1 MSQTRRAI
9 FVSPT
14 AFKQTDAIHKTDVID
29 DLIDQFER
37 RWQAGKPPG
46 IGEFLDLPEIRN
58 VPDSERRSFIV
69 ELIMVDLEFRWRD
82 ERVSLDNALAVKGTS
97 DALPR
102 TRPMMEDYLRAHPE
116 LASEDGMLGK
126 LLEEEFRVRQRHGDE
141 LSIEDYVSRF
151 PQLEKWLRHKLPT
164 LATNLQRAHESSL
177 LTREVS
183 SSLRDFRIPLTTNV
197 AAGQRDSVGASS
209 GSTTPSVWTLRNA
222 RVNLLSVAKPFCNF
236 SSSLINSL
244 SEQMSER
251 EFKPDEWLCREGD
264 VGEAIFIISEGEV
277 SIIAGDGRGGVRVID
292 RKQKGDVLG
301 IFPLVTGLPHLASA
315 QAMTVVKTLCF
326 PAASFADTAARSPIV
341 ASILAEQICRNT
353 SKKAIDSFCGKF
365 VQGYRIRRQIARG
378 TMSII
383 YKAEASNGKTVAL
396 KMMKHHLALDHEA
409 KMRFRREAEILTAL
423 KHPNIVKFYETIDAF
438 GTSFH
443 VLEHCG
449 SATLAEAIL
458 KDAPFSEERARHVI
472 GQLANALSYAHG
484 MGVVHR
490 DLKPSNILLRE
501 DGSVLLIDFGLSRSA
516 LSVELTEWGEI
527 LGTPGYMPPEQL
539 VGTPVTKAADL
550 YALGCVTFEMLTGRP
565 LFESADEMDLLHEK
579 LRLPPKVK
587 RLSGHVSHSMYSF
600 LCGSL
605 AANSDDRVLKL
616 ESISD
621 W

>member
-1 MSQTRRAI
+1 M
-9 FVSPT
+9 SPT

-151 PQLEKWLRHKLPT
+151 PHLEKWLRHKLPT

-244 SEQMSER
+244 AHLLGER
-251 EFKPDEWLCREGD
+251 IDQRT
-264 VGEAIFIISEGEV
+264 GEV
-277 SIIAGDGRGGVRVID
+277 A
-292 RKQKGDVLG
+292 KGL
-301 IFPLVTGLPHLASA
+301 
-315 QAMTVVKTLCF
+315 
-326 PAASFADTAARSPIV
+326 
-341 ASILAEQICRNT
+341 
-353 SKKAIDSFCGKF
+353 
-365 VQGYRIRRQIARG
+365 
-378 TMSII
+378 
-383 YKAEASNGKTVAL
+383 
-396 KMMKHHLALDHEA
+396 
-409 KMRFRREAEILTAL
+409 
-423 KHPNIVKFYETIDAF
+423 
-438 GTSFH
+438 
-443 VLEHCG
+443 
-449 SATLAEAIL
+449 
-458 KDAPFSEERARHVI
+458 RH
-472 GQLANALSYAHG
+472 
-484 MGVVHR
+484 
-490 DLKPSNILLRE
+490 
-501 DGSVLLIDFGLSRSA
+501 
-516 LSVELTEWGEI
+516 
-527 LGTPGYMPPEQL
+527 
-539 VGTPVTKAADL
+539 
-550 YALGCVTFEMLTGRP
+550 
-565 LFESADEMDLLHEK
+565 
-579 LRLPPKVK
+579 
-587 RLSGHVSHSMYSF
+587 
-600 LCGSL
+600 
-605 AANSDDRVLKL
+605 
-616 ESISD
+616 
-621 W
+621 